1 MKDDKRFQAVSTFFV
16 ILFLIGNHLCILPR
30 RHFTFIHVPH
40 VSWLS
45 GSSVPYRVYCN
56 AFLYLFEFINKCL
69 KLNTFLHILYSIN
82 ALENLMYYVYKQ
94 FEYHLLC
101 YKDFNADRFL
111 NETRLNF
118 RSYWRFHKKTKFV
131 YENINNEESGIIKCI
146 RSLMFNCLRLNC
158 SKNVLS
164 EKREIFKSDLNL
176 YVLWWFVYS
185 VIFET

>member
-45 GSSVPYRVYCN
+45 GSSVPYRVYFN
-56 AFLYLFEFINKCL
+56 AFLYLFEMIREMFKTRYISAYSFFYQCSTDEHNFIY
-69 KLNTFLHILYSIN
+69 H
-82 ALENLMYYVYKQ
+82 VYKK

-101 YKDFNADRFL
+101 YKEFDANTVL

-118 RSYWRFHKKTKFV
+118 RSYWRFHKKRNSFMKT
-131 YENINNEESGIIKCI
+131 
-146 RSLMFNCLRLNC
+146 
-158 SKNVLS
+158 
-164 EKREIFKSDLNL
+164 
-176 YVLWWFVYS
+176 
-185 VIFET
+185 